1 MFHIFHRSSKKSI
14 ILNGC
19 IRFAEKQSLKSSI
32 ATEMITDE
40 RDQLIELKSMRIG
53 FVASS
58 IGFIIGLISLALNYS
73 PVVMMNIVFLSFG
86 IGSLLDGCIQLY
98 LYRRG

>member
-1 MFHIFHRSSKKSI
+1 LLSI
-14 ILNGC
+14 GIAVKEQ
-19 IRFAEKQSLKSSI
+19 IEKGSVEDHSLKSSI

-58 IGFIIGLISLALNYS
+58 IGFIIGLISLVLNYS

-98 LYRRG
+98 LYRKG